1 MPEIRADDIQK
12 AQDWLISQLLTQVLA
27 LKAQEFAREREARD
41 DTSVRS

>member
-1 MPEIRADDIQK
+1 MDVTHEDLLRAH
-12 AQDWLISQLLTQVLA
+12 DWLASQLLTQLLA